1 MGTELMARGVK
12 LPLPLWSAESNL
24 TNPKIVSDI
33 HRDYVNAGADIIG
46 TNTFRTTTWTYR
58 KAGYSPKRAQER
70 ARASLMKSVELG
82 RSSNPKILANSFQF
96 DARIFMSKKQS
107 QHPNA

>member
-24 TNPKIVSDI
+24 TDPKIVSDI

-46 TNTFRTTTWTYR
+46 TNTFRTTTWANLTF
-58 KAGYSPKRAQER
+58 SP
-70 ARASLMKSVELG
+70 SVHFPRLQNYDV
-82 RSSNPKILANSFQF
+82 SILNKNFI
-96 DARIFMSKKQS
+96 IF
-107 QHPNA
+107 HVHDVFV